1 MEILERLRCFYDN
14 ADCDECMLD
23 VRDAIEELER
33 LYAERRW
40 IPVEEELP
48 EHGEEVL
55 GWQTS
60 NVGDHWWPGVFVC
73 HRWDR
78 DTEHVNAGEWF
89 SEEGKLWNVT
99 HWQPLPSP
107 PDEAT

>member
-1 MEILERLRCFYDN
+1 MP
-14 ADCDECMLD
+14 DECMLD

-55 GWQTS
+55 AYFPPQPYCP
-60 NVGDHWWPGVFVC
+60 NPVVGEAVHAGKGNWS
-73 HRWDR
+73 
-78 DTEHVNAGEWF
+78 TEHGGWF
-89 SEEGKLWNVT
+89 HVT
-99 HWQPLPSP
+99 HWMPLPEP
-107 PDEAT
+107 PEVK

>member
-1 MEILERLRCFYDN
+1 MEILERLRCFYEN

-40 IPVEEELP
+40 IPVEERLP
-48 EHGEEVL
+48 EEGVSVL
-55 GWQTS
+55 VNHWITGIEMAYRR
-60 NVGDHWWPGVFVC
+60 GDQWGITWTGFIGSDSGYSHWM
-73 HRWDR
+73 
-78 DTEHVNAGEWF
+78 
-89 SEEGKLWNVT
+89 
-99 HWQPLPSP
+99 PLPSP

>member
-1 MEILERLRCFYDN
+1 MEILERLRCFYEN

-55 GWQTS
+55 G
-60 NVGDHWWPGVFVC
+60 
-73 HRWDR
+73 
-78 DTEHVNAGEWF
+78 
-89 SEEGKLWNVT
+89 
-99 HWQPLPSP
+99 
-107 PDEAT
+107 

>member
-1 MEILERLRCFYDN
+1 MEILERLRCFYEN

-40 IPVEEELP
+40 IPVEERLP
-48 EHGEEVL
+48 EEGVSVL
-55 GWQTS
+55 VNHWITGIEMAYRR
-60 NVGDHWWPGVFVC
+60 GDQWGITWTGFIGSGSGYSHWM
-73 HRWDR
+73 
-78 DTEHVNAGEWF
+78 
-89 SEEGKLWNVT
+89 
-99 HWQPLPSP
+99 PLPSP